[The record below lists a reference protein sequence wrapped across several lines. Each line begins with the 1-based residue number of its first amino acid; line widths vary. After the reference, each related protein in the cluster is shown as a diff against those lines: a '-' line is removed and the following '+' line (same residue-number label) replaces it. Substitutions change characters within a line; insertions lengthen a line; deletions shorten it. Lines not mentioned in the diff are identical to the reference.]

1 MRADTNDSLNDFSSP
16 TLSLYIDASG
26 QRREKI
32 IQDNELRF
40 FFVFFDWAESPS
52 VETLCTLEKI
62 CRLMRAGSC
71 HAERERNNAEAK
83 LMAIKLAR
91 DSSQKIEDQAFNGTG
106 HASSTQAR
114 KHPTGAAPWLTGNN
128 PSAETTHGKK
138 VCTLASRFNICL
150 VLLDTDEFRHFL
162 HDEKCVFPYETTTP
176 PCWSVPDVE
185 KCELAF

>member
-1 MRADTNDSLNDFSSP
+1 MNR
-16 TLSLYIDASG
+16 G

-52 VETLCTLEKI
+52 VEMLCTLEKI

-91 DSSQKIEDQAFNGTG
+91 DSSQVNE
-106 HASSTQAR
+106 AR
-114 KHPTGAAPWLTGNN
+114 LPFAIRLVVVLFLLLEILTLEN
-128 PSAETTHGKK
+128 
-138 VCTLASRFNICL
+138 
-150 VLLDTDEFRHFL
+150 
-162 HDEKCVFPYETTTP
+162 
-176 PCWSVPDVE
+176 
-185 KCELAF
+185 